1 MVKLKNI
8 SENIIVILCRE
19 QTKLLIFTTKWFL
32 QFICVFVQKVVC
44 LKTSAHSQIIVSTC
58 SMFICTF
65 VMEIL
70 LTTVFCSW
78 FLNIIRPLCLLRE
91 LFTCSM
97 LCQNSLKKRKIKKK
111 IIKQK
116 SKHSSFALERS
127 ESYMYAE

>member
-32 QFICVFVQKVVC
+32 QFICVFVQKVAC
-44 LKTSAHSQIIVSTC
+44 LKTSAHSQIIVS

-70 LTTVFCSW
+70 LTTVFCS
-78 FLNIIRPLCLLRE
+78 
-91 LFTCSM
+91 
-97 LCQNSLKKRKIKKK
+97 
-111 IIKQK
+111 
-116 SKHSSFALERS
+116 
-127 ESYMYAE
+127 